1 LELKIEDLLPQ
12 DSNISIEMIS
22 VSSFS
27 KPLSVCQKQS
37 PCFLS
42 FCTETKRLTHG
53 FGKMIGSS
61 YPRNTYSSKKSLQCV
76 MAHGQQESRTVG
88 VEAQLHTYCRN
99 QQEIHLGRYVNK
111 KYSFALK
118 AMGLCGMMLVLMACV
133 DPPGAY
139 AAVAES
145 GEAKQ
150 QGFLAVQKIIS
161 FILHLDVHLGEIIQS
176 YGTLT
181 YGILFGIV
189 FAETG
194 LVVTPLLPGDSLL
207 FATGA
212 LAALGKLNIGALLA
226 LYFIAATLGDAVN
239 YSIGKYIGRRAVE
252 SGIVNGRYIQ
262 KTEELYNKYGGKTIV
277 LARFVP
283 IVRTFAPFVAGIGS
297 MAYHTFALYNVLGAL
312 LWTGLCVGAGYLFGN
327 IPIVHQNFSLVVLGI
342 IVVSVLPV
350 VYEYISMTRT
360 RSTTG
365 GRVGLASR
373 GRDPR
378 GGSMSVSFT

>member
-1 LELKIEDLLPQ
+1 
-12 DSNISIEMIS
+12 MM
-22 VSSFS
+22 
-27 KPLSVCQKQS
+27 
-37 PCFLS
+37 
-42 FCTETKRLTHG
+42 G
-53 FGKMIGSS
+53 S
-61 YPRNTYSSKKSLQCV
+61 YPVHTCTNRSSSSNKPPRCLV
-76 MAHGQQESRTVG
+76 AHGQQQSRSGG
-88 VEAQLHTYCRN
+88 VEAKPELYEESNN
-99 QQEIHLGRYVNK
+99 QAKVELDRCANK
-111 KYSFALK
+111 KHIFALK
-118 AMGLCGMMLVLMACV
+118 SMGFCGMMLMLMACV
-133 DPPGAY
+133 GPSGAY
-139 AAVAES
+139 AAVSES

-161 FILHLDVHLGEIIQS
+161 FVLHLDVHLGEIIQS

-239 YSIGKYIGRRAVE
+239 YSIGKYIGSRAVE

-262 KTEELYNKYGGKTIV
+262 KTEEFYTKYGGKTIV

-297 MAYHTFALYNVLGAL
+297 MTYHTFALYNVLGAL

-365 GRVGLASR
+365 AGGRVGLASR